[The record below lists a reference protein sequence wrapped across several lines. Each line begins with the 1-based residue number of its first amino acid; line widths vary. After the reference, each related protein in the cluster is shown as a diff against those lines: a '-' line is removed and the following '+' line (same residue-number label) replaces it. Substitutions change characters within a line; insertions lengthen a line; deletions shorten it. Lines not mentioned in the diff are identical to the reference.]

1 MSINDYECPKF
12 AWIVLMFFG
21 LFNLIRGFL
30 HTVLVEFAATNIA
43 GLDLSVVR
51 ADQLVLLMTYGYSN
65 FVTGI
70 IFILIALKARN
81 LVPPAILLVGVFSIT
96 NGITL
101 ELMNPTASF
110 AGRYLAP
117 VWFILGIIT
126 LIGIYLHRRRT
137 Q

>member
-1 MSINDYECPKF
+1 MSVNDSECPNF

-21 LFNLIRGFL
+21 FFNLVRGFL

-70 IFILIALKARN
+70 IFLLIALKARN
-81 LVPPAILLVGVFSIT
+81 LVPPAILLVSVFSIT

-101 ELMNPTASF
+101 ELMNPTAAF
-110 AGRYLAP
+110 VGRYLAP
-117 VWFILGIIT
+117 VWFAVGIIT
-126 LIGIYLHRRRT
+126 LIGIYQHRRRT